1 VSRAMIQG
9 LALGDFLSRL
19 DFRME
24 KRLKRL
30 AVRRPGL
37 SLRVAAALGAL
48 ARSPRWTPTR
58 EEVGGAFRLSDEKSI
73 ARIRRGVGGRE
84 LRNTL
89 FRALVNRRSVE
100 GVADRVVV
108 VGGERLRALC
118 AGGTPPIIVFAHMGV
133 PFAIEAGLA
142 QLGLRALVAA
152 MNPPRRACERIRFQK
167 VGAWAEG
174 ARFLLLA
181 MRELREGGLPMLS
194 IDAVDRAAGGGV
206 LFGRHVPISR
216 GPAVLAW
223 TAGAP
228 LVPMSAR
235 WLGSSGH
242 IEVRVHDALSKP
254 AAGGTR
260 EAFEAAVMDESAR
273 WLETYLSRHPWELRL
288 DRLRVHATR
297 APIESGGPPV
307 AAQAG

>member
-1 VSRAMIQG
+1 LDR
-9 LALGDFLSRL
+9 LYFLV
-19 DFRME
+19 E

-30 AVRRPGL
+30 AVRWPEL

-48 ARSPRWTPTR
+48 ARNPRWTPTA
-58 EEVGGAFRLSDEKSI
+58 EEVGGAFRVSDAKSI

-89 FRALVNRRSVE
+89 FRALVNRKSVA
-100 GVADRVVV
+100 GVSDRVVL
-108 VGGERLRALC
+108 VGGERLLALC
-118 AGGTPPIIVFAHMGV
+118 AEGTPPIIVFAHMGV
-133 PFAIEAGLA
+133 PFAIEAGLG

-167 VGAWAEG
+167 VGGWAEG

-181 MRELREGGLPMLS
+181 QRELRDGGLPMLS
-194 IDAVDRAAGGGV
+194 IDAVDRGSRAGR
-206 LFGRHVPISR
+206 LFGRRVPISR

-223 TAGAP
+223 TVGAP
-228 LVPMSAR
+228 VVPMSAR

-242 IEVRVHDALSKP
+242 IEVRVHDAFSLP
-254 AAGGTR
+254 AAGTTR

-273 WLETYLSRHPWELRL
+273 WLEAYLSRHPWELRL
-288 DRLRVHATR
+288 DRLRVHAAR
-297 APIESGGPPV
+297 ASIEPGGPSV